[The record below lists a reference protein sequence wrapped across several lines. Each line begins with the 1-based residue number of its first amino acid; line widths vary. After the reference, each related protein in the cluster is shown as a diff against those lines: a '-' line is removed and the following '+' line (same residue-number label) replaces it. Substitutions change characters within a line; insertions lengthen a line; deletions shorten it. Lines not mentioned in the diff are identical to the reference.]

1 MAGELILYF
10 AIGFAAQLIDGSI
23 GMGYG
28 VIATSALL
36 ASGLPPATASAAVH
50 VTKIPTGIASGVS
63 HWRVGNLDWRLARK
77 LILPGIVGG
86 LIGATMVSLTPAS
99 AMRPLIALY
108 LMVMGGVIMV
118 RILKPPHRDATK
130 RSVLPVGFLGGL
142 FDSAGG
148 GWGAVVN
155 STLLMRGFRPSVA
168 VAATSAVE
176 PIVAGAQAAV
186 FGFWLGAGVLG
197 QSGVIALALIAGA
210 VCAAPVAALLVR
222 RLPVRPILFV
232 VGVVLFAIN
241 GPIVY
246 AAIATW
252 R

>member
-1 MAGELILYF
+1 MASELILYF
-10 AIGFAAQLIDGSI
+10 VIGFAAQLIDGSI

-50 VTKIPTGIASGVS
+50 VTKIPTGIASGLS
-63 HWRVGNLDWRLARK
+63 HWRAGNLDWRLARK
-77 LILPGIVGG
+77 LILPGIVGS
-86 LIGATMVSLTPAS
+86 LIGATVVSVAPAPV
-99 AMRPLIALY
+99 MRPLIALY
-108 LMVMGGVIMV
+108 LTIMGGVIMF
-118 RILKPPHRDATK
+118 RILEPPHRDAAK

-155 STLLMRGFRPSVA
+155 STLLMRGFRPSLA

-176 PIVAGAQAAV
+176 PIVAAAQAAV

-197 QSGVIALALIAGA
+197 QSGLIALALISGA
-210 VCAAPVAALLVR
+210 VCTAPVAALLVR
-222 RLPVRPILFV
+222 RLPIRPVLFV
-232 VGVVLFAIN
+232 VGVVLLAIN

-246 AAIATW
+246 SAVAMW